1 VREELLPQLPVNNR
15 LVSEGL
21 VRRARAAEPDALDT
35 LFQMFGKV
43 VYSSAYRIM
52 LSAADAD
59 DILQDV
65 FLGLAQAIGKYD
77 ARGSFEGWLR
87 RVTVNTALMKLR
99 SRRTRSQVSI
109 AGSRDMSLATAA
121 DRVEERL
128 ALEDAIAALNEDQR
142 IVFVLKQIEGYSHME
157 IGRLLSISQLASRS
171 RYHRAIK
178 RLREQLR

>member
-1 VREELLPQLPVNNR
+1 MPQLPVNKR

-21 VRRARAAEPDALDT
+21 LRRARAAEPNALDT

-43 VYSSAYRIM
+43 LYSTAYRIM

-65 FLGLAQAIGKYD
+65 FLGLPQAIGKYD

-109 AGSRDMSLATAA
+109 ARCRDMGLATAA
-121 DRVEERL
+121 DHVEERL

-142 IVFVLKQIEGYSHME
+142 IVFVLKQIEGYSHVE